1 MLFLAKKPL
10 EADRFDKSAL
20 ARGSNPAYSARK
32 FRLQSPTSNQPDTN
46 VSSQTTESKAA
57 NLFAFGQ
64 ARSRYANNSSA
75 STNKRVRAAH
85 PQEHAHLGVI
95 WFDRCSY
102 PVCDIYL
109 GRTDDCR
116 PARERTFSRTG
127 RASRSRPR
135 VRHGCHLSR
144 QLEPDLTA
152 KWPCK

>member
-1 MLFLAKKPL
+1 MLFLVKKPL

-46 VSSQTTESKAA
+46 VFSQTTENKAA

-95 WFDRCSY
+95 WFDRRSY
-102 PVCDIYL
+102 PAIYIWV
-109 GRTDDCR
+109 GRTT
-116 PARERTFSRTG
+116 AVQRERGRLVG
-127 RASRSRPR
+127 RAGRLE
-135 VRHGCHLSR
+135 VAHGYATGVTYLDN
-144 QLEPDLTA
+144 LNPT
-152 KWPCK
+152 